1 MLRPYIGTGYPSPG
15 DPHDLLDQL
24 VVPGAGDAR
33 RFGKAR
39 VHRRVGND
47 PGERIQLD
55 DVGYAE
61 PVHADI
67 DAAPITAAVGAIGV
81 EGDALGLTA
90 ERIGHVGGRA
100 VGTREWVVE

>member
-24 VVPGAGDAR
+24 VVPVAGDAR
-33 RFGKAR
+33 RFGEAR

-67 DAAPITAAVGAIGV
+67 DAAPITAAEGAIGV
-81 EGDALGLTA
+81 EGDALGLT
-90 ERIGHVGGRA
+90 EIGRA
-100 VGTREWVVE
+100 SCRERG